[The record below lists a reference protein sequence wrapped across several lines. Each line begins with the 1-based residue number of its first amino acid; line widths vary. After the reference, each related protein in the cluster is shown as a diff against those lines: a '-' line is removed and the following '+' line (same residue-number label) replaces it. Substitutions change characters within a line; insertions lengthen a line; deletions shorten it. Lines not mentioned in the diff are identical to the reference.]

1 MAFDLFG
8 ATIPTGLLI
17 FFLACCF
24 VMWLF
29 SRSKLGIAMSAA
41 GSNPRFA
48 EASGIN
54 VNKMRTLGTILSTV
68 VAAVGIVIYSQAF
81 GYAQLYT
88 APRQLGFIAASA
100 ILIGG
105 ATVSKAKVSHVIIG
119 VFLFEGVLAMGQ
131 QIANAVVAG
140 GGLSE
145 VMRIMIS
152 NGIILYALT
161 QSGGASRE

>member
-1 MAFDLFG
+1 M
-8 ATIPTGLLI
+8 
-17 FFLACCF
+17 
-24 VMWLF
+24 
-29 SRSKLGIAMSAA
+29 
-41 GSNPRFA
+41 
-48 EASGIN
+48 
-54 VNKMRTLGTILSTV
+54 LSPV
-68 VAAVGIVIYSQAF
+68 LAAVGIVVYAQAL

-105 ATVSKAKVSHVIIG
+105 ASVKKAKISHVIIG
-119 VFLFEGVLAMGQ
+119 VILFEGVLSMGQ
-131 QIANAVVAG
+131 QVANEAVSG

-161 QSGGASRE
+161 QSGGEQK

>member
-1 MAFDLFG
+1 MCC
-8 ATIPTGLLI
+8 
-17 FFLACCF
+17 LA
-24 VMWLF
+24 MWIF
-29 SRSKLGIAMSAA
+29 SRSKAGIAMSAA

-48 EASGIN
+48 EASGLN
-54 VNKMRTLGTILSTV
+54 VDHMRTLGTVLSTV
-68 VAAVGIVIYSQAF
+68 IAAVGIVIYSQAF

-105 ATVSKAKVSHVIIG
+105 ATVTKARVGHVILG
-119 VFLFEGVLAMGQ
+119 VFLFEGVLSLGQ
-131 QIANAVVAG
+131 QVVNAAVAG

-161 QSGGASRE
+161 QSGGVSRD